1 MAPKLSPEES
11 RDIYQRTAA
20 IRCETSEGWSSGTGL
35 WLGDNLLLT
44 AHHTLKDHQS
54 IEYRWEGEITWR
66 TINRILAEDTE
77 NDVAV
82 LEVTPREFDVRR
94 RLPAWFYRPAIETTA
109 TIAGY
114 PSAQKE
120 GKARKLEDIVAECS
134 PLTGLSD
141 GTLKGLSAKNFPTAD
156 AESWKGVSG
165 AGFFIEGAL
174 AGVTIEA
181 KPNGLVA
188 CTLEKLRT
196 EKSPVW
202 PLIARHLTP
211 RLPSGLTPNVT
222 TLKDTEDSQK
232 NNPGTLLT
240 ARYQVVPFIPELRAE
255 ELTNLETWVAQNH
268 SRTLRLFTGPGGI
281 GKTRLFIHWTQELQK
296 RGWTAA
302 FVAKNEKLA
311 PPDSASPR
319 FVVVDYAETRTDEVL
334 SLLEDTQPSFSE
346 AKTPPLYVALL
357 ARSAG
362 DWWVKLKDSEP
373 LAENA
378 DVIALEALQ
387 LESELRQVAFQ
398 KAADVFAERL
408 KVSLIE
414 TTPPLK
420 EPHHGHILYLLME
433 AYLATAQKDEPSP
446 QSGRKALSE
455 VLKHERNFWLP
466 EELKNKKDNAYWRR
480 LRETSRLVAALTLR
494 GKTHASQLETLDLG
508 VSGRKTDSE
517 SAANFREF
525 LLSLYPHH
533 ETSEEEEY
541 VAGLEPDLLGETL
554 VAQTLWGPKEH
565 TRDRPQNYLECVFAD
580 EEVET
585 VAQGFTVLGRIEL
598 ASSDDEDA
606 QKAQKWFERLLEV
619 NLPVHAEPALKA
631 AIALGEK
638 SAYSALGDI
647 LSKALEEEEEKKTL
661 FEVASLFEGM
671 IPDETIALRA
681 LDAQVLKTQLA
692 STEDEGER
700 SRLLTNL
707 GKILSALGQR
717 EGALKATQQA
727 VDIRRKLAEKRP
739 DAFLPQLALS
749 LNNLGSQL
757 SELGQ
762 REDALKATQQAVD
775 IYRKLAEK
783 RPDAF
788 LPQLALSLN
797 NLGSQLSDLGQR
809 EDALKATQQA
819 VDIRRKLA
827 EKRPDAFLPQLA
839 LSLNNLG
846 KMLSE
851 LGQREDALKAT
862 QQAVDIYRKLA
873 EKRPDAFL
881 PDLALSLNN
890 LGNRLSELGQREDAL
905 KATQEA
911 VDIYRKL
918 AEKRPDAFLPDLA
931 LSLNNLGKMLSDL
944 GQREDA
950 LKATQEAVDI
960 YRKLAE
966 KRPDAFLPQ
975 LATSLN
981 NLGSM
986 LSALGQR
993 EDALKA
999 TQTSRRHL
1007 QKARRKKTRR
1017 FPT

>member
-1 MAPKLSPEES
+1 MAPKLSQEEL

-66 TINRILAEDTE
+66 TINRILAEDAE
-77 NDVAV
+77 NDVTV
-82 LEVTPREFDVRR
+82 LEITPREFDVRR

-120 GKARKLEDIVAECS
+120 GNVRKLEHIVADCP

-141 GTLKGLSAKNFPTAD
+141 GTLKGLNAKNFPTAD

-188 CTLEKLRT
+188 RTLEKLRA
-196 EKSPVW
+196 EESPVW
-202 PLIARHLTP
+202 PLIAPHLTP
-211 RLPSGLTPNVT
+211 RLPPGLIPNVT
-222 TLKDTEDSQK
+222 ALKDTEDRQK

-268 SRTLRLFTGPGGI
+268 NRTLRLFTGPGGI
-281 GKTRLFIHWTQELQK
+281 GKTRLFIHWTQELQE

-362 DWWVKLKDSEP
+362 DWWVKLKDSTP

-408 KVSLIE
+408 KVSPIE
-414 TTPPLK
+414 LTPPLK

-580 EEVET
+580 EPVET
-585 VAQGFTVLGRIEL
+585 VPQGFTVLGRIEL
-598 ASSDDEDA
+598 VSSDDEDA
-606 QKAQKWFERLLEV
+606 QKAKKWLERLLEV

-638 SAYSALGDI
+638 SGI
-647 LSKALEEEEEKKTL
+647 
-661 FEVASLFEGM
+661 
-671 IPDETIALRA
+671 
-681 LDAQVLKTQLA
+681 
-692 STEDEGER
+692 
-700 SRLLTNL
+700 
-707 GKILSALGQR
+707 
-717 EGALKATQQA
+717 
-727 VDIRRKLAEKRP
+727 
-739 DAFLPQLALS
+739 
-749 LNNLGSQL
+749 
-757 SELGQ
+757 
-762 REDALKATQQAVD
+762 
-775 IYRKLAEK
+775 
-783 RPDAF
+783 
-788 LPQLALSLN
+788 
-797 NLGSQLSDLGQR
+797 
-809 EDALKATQQA
+809 
-819 VDIRRKLA
+819 
-827 EKRPDAFLPQLA
+827 
-839 LSLNNLG
+839 
-846 KMLSE
+846 
-851 LGQREDALKAT
+851 
-862 QQAVDIYRKLA
+862 
-873 EKRPDAFL
+873 
-881 PDLALSLNN
+881 
-890 LGNRLSELGQREDAL
+890 
-905 KATQEA
+905 
-911 VDIYRKL
+911 
-918 AEKRPDAFLPDLA
+918 
-931 LSLNNLGKMLSDL
+931 
-944 GQREDA
+944 
-950 LKATQEAVDI
+950 
-960 YRKLAE
+960 
-966 KRPDAFLPQ
+966 
-975 LATSLN
+975 
-981 NLGSM
+981 
-986 LSALGQR
+986 
-993 EDALKA
+993 
-999 TQTSRRHL
+999 
-1007 QKARRKKTRR
+1007 
-1017 FPT
+1017 